1 MRKLALL
8 SLALF
13 IGGMLVGCRN
23 EPTTPPPSPT
33 TPPSP
38 TPTLEAPTAA
48 PTVDATAAPASC
60 VADPFDPAES
70 GVPPVTENDLVRG
83 PSDASITFIEYA
95 DFQ

>member
-8 SLALF
+8 LLALF
-13 IGGMLVGCRN
+13 IGGMLFGCGS

-33 TPPSP
+33 SRPSP
-38 TPTLEAPTAA
+38 TPVSESPTTA

-60 VADPFDPAES
+60 VADPFDPTES
-70 GVPPVTENDLVRG
+70 GVPPVGEDDLVRG